1 MRGSPSTETLVAST
15 ISQTKIISQKLSS
28 LRVEGN
34 WLIEG
39 VVLWA
44 DEVQSLL
51 NSPIIGAL
59 IYIP

>member
-15 ISQTKIISQKLSS
+15 IPQTKIISQKLSS

-51 NSPIIGAL
+51 NSPIIEAL

>member
-1 MRGSPSTETLVAST
+1 MRGSPSTETLVANT
-15 ISQTKIISQKLSS
+15 LSQTKIISQKFSS

-51 NSPIIGAL
+51 NSPIIEAL